1 MRDYLVFR
9 LYGPLASWGEPAVGG
24 DRPTSAYP
32 SRSAVLGLL
41 GAALG
46 IKRMIRYSFQVCN
59 KVYVSASNSVYRV
72 RFCVTTIPRRCRV
85 TIKSAYI
92 ARAKVN

>member
-1 MRDYLVFR
+1 VGGKMRDYLVFR

-46 IKRMIRYSFQVCN
+46 IKRDDEAQLLSLQQSLCIGIKPVC
-59 KVYVSASNSVYRV
+59 AG
-72 RFCVTTIPRRCRV
+72 F
-85 TIKSAYI
+85 AF
-92 ARAKVN
+92 A